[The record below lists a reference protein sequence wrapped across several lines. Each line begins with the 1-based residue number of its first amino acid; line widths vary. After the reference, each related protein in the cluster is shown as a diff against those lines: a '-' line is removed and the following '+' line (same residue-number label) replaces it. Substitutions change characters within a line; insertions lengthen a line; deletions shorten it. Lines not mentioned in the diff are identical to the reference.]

1 MNKSQILFFL
11 LICLPMWAD
20 GQDFVQM
27 GDSCMEA
34 YDTFHALQF
43 YEAAFEADSSIKNRH
58 KLAHCY
64 YRRQAFG
71 KCIDLL
77 KSLEDDSITHEGLRE
92 LFYSYR
98 FLDNSAAQIYWGEHL
113 LKRYP
118 MDAEMVAEV
127 ARTYNQAMQ
136 PDKALIHTV
145 KYSLKDSTDIAVNR
159 QLGDAFFLNE
169 QYQPA
174 SEVYLRLVTQGDSTY
189 SVCYSLGICYQQM
202 KKPDRALP
210 WLNRAVAISDS
221 TKAGPLYYLGY
232 VNNDLKHPEEAIRC
246 LKKAESLLQPEP
258 ALMFNVTRGL
268 AESYFQQ
275 GRYKEA
281 SYVFKDALKYD
292 PGSITSYYYLAYCY
306 QQMGDRGNAVVNY
319 NIFMSMA
326 KMIEKKTDDLKEL
339 MEYANGYLLKNRKD
353 TP

>member
-1 MNKSQILFFL
+1 MMNKSQILFFL
-11 LICLPMWAD
+11 LVGLPLWAD
-20 GQDFVQM
+20 GQDLVQQ

-34 YDTFHALQF
+34 YDTFHALRF
-43 YEAAFEADSSIKNRH
+43 YEAAFEADGSVRNRH
-58 KLAHCY
+58 KLAHCH
-64 YRRQAFG
+64 YRRQDFG

-77 KSLEDDSITHEGLRE
+77 KFLKDDSITHEGLRE

-136 PDKALIHTV
+136 PDKALIHTM

-159 QLGDAFFLNE
+159 QMGDACFLNK
-169 QYQPA
+169 QYQLA
-174 SEVYLRLVTQGDSTY
+174 SEIYSRLAAQGDSTY
-189 SVCYSLGICYQQM
+189 SVCYSLGICYQQL

-210 WLNRAVAISDS
+210 WLSRAVAIRDS
-221 TKAGPLYYLGY
+221 TKTGPLYYLGY
-232 VNNDLKHPEEAIRC
+232 ANNDLKQPEEAIRC
-246 LKKAESLLQPEP
+246 LKKAESLLEPEP
-258 ALMFNVTRGL
+258 ALMFYVTRGL

-275 GRYKEA
+275 GRFQQA
-281 SYVFKDALKYD
+281 SSAFKDALRYD

-306 QQMGDRGNAVVNY
+306 QQMGDREKAVHNY
-319 NIFMSMA
+319 NLFMVMA
-326 KMIEKKTDDLKEL
+326 RAIERKTADLKEL
-339 MEYANGYLLKNRKD
+339 MDYAQSYLSCLRGG
-353 TP
+353 